1 MSFGAA
7 CVPAVG
13 TPGRPSATFHEPARL
28 DPPDSAPEGIPI
40 VTSQRT
46 LWLAAPR
53 GFCAGVDRAID
64 IVDMALQ
71 VYGAPIYVRH
81 EIVHNRHVVEDL
93 RLKGAIFTDDLADVP
108 AGAVVIFSAHGVSPA
123 VRAEARERGLR
134 ALDATCPL
142 VTKVHLE
149 ALRYAKDGYSIV
161 MIGHRQHV
169 EVIGTM
175 GEAPE
180 AIVVCETVAEVEAL
194 ELPDPSRVAYI
205 TQTTLSLDDCAAMV
219 AALKR
224 RYPLVKEP
232 TKDDICYATQN
243 RQNAVKVM
251 APKCATVLVVGAPAS
266 SNANRLVEVA
276 AVLGSKAYLIESAED
291 IQPEWLV
298 GDVGLTAGASTPE
311 EIVQACVR
319 RVCEL
324 GDFKVEE
331 FRLVEERIMF
341 PLPGEL
347 LNAAARKGVAVA
359 AGNERAAERA
369 AVEFKITHH

>member
-1 MSFGAA
+1 MSA
-7 CVPAVG
+7 
-13 TPGRPSATFHEPARL
+13 EP
-28 DPPDSAPEGIPI
+28 
-40 VTSQRT
+40 RT

-81 EIVHNRHVVEDL
+81 EIVHNRHVVDDL
-93 RLKGAIFTDDLADVP
+93 KKKGAIFTDDLNDVP
-108 AGAVVIFSAHGVSPA
+108 EGAVVIFSAHGVSPA
-123 VRAEARERGLR
+123 VRAEARARNLR

-161 MIGHRQHV
+161 LVGHREHV
-169 EVIGTM
+169 EVIGTL
-175 GEAPE
+175 GEAPD
-180 AIVVCETVAEVEAL
+180 AIVVCESVAEVEKL
-194 ELPDPSRVAYI
+194 DLPNPEKVAYI
-205 TQTTLSLDDCAAMV
+205 TQTTLSLDDCAAIV
-219 AALKR
+219 GALKK
-224 RYPLVKEP
+224 RYPSVKEP
-232 TKDDICYATQN
+232 AKDDICYATQN

-251 APKCATVLVVGAPAS
+251 APKCATVLVVGAPVS

-276 AVLGSKAYLIESAED
+276 AALGSKAFLIESAED
-291 IQPEWLV
+291 IDPAWLI
-298 GDVGLTAGASTPE
+298 GDIGLTAGASTPE
-311 EIVQACVR
+311 DVVQACVR

-324 GDFKVEE
+324 GE
-331 FRLVEERIMF
+331 FRVEPFVLVEERIMF

-347 LNAAARKGVAVA
+347 LAVAQEKGVAVG

-369 AVEFKITHH
+369 AAEFRIRHH

>member
-1 MSFGAA
+1 M
-7 CVPAVG
+7 P
-13 TPGRPSATFHEPARL
+13 
-28 DPPDSAPEGIPI
+28 DP
-40 VTSQRT
+40 TRT

-93 RLKGAIFTDDLADVP
+93 RKKGAIFTDHLSEVP
-108 AGAVVIFSAHGVSPA
+108 EGAVVIFSAHGVSPA
-123 VRAEARERGLR
+123 VRDEARARGLR

-161 MIGHRQHV
+161 MIGHREHV
-169 EVIGTM
+169 EVIGTL

-180 AIVVCETVAEVEAL
+180 AIVVCESVAEVEKL
-194 ELPDPSRVAYI
+194 NLPNPDKVAYI
-205 TQTTLSLDDCAAMV
+205 TQTTLSLDDCAAIV
-219 AALKR
+219 GALKA
-224 RYPLVKEP
+224 RYPKVKEP
-232 TKDDICYATQN
+232 AKDDICYATQN

-251 APKCATVLVVGAPAS
+251 APKCGTVLVVGAPAS

-276 AVLGSKAYLIESAED
+276 AALGAKAYLIEGPED
-291 IQPEWLV
+291 IRPEWLA
-298 GDVGLTAGASTPE
+298 GDIGLTAGASTPE
-311 EIVQACVR
+311 RIVQGCVE
-319 RVCEL
+319 RVCAL
-324 GDFKVEE
+324 GGFRVEP
-331 FRLVEERIMF
+331 FQLVEERIMF
-341 PLPGEL
+341 PLPSEL
-347 LNAAARKGVAVA
+347 LAAAQTRGVAVG

-369 AVEFKITHH
+369 AAEFRINHH